1 MNKTLDN
8 ITTKEQRKK
17 FQPIFEGELARRSLY
32 EFFKMAVPILYP
44 AVKWDFNWHFKI
56 VCDELQETTERMLRG
71 EPKERDLIF
80 NLPFRSGKSILINI
94 IYPTWLWIK
103 QPSLS
108 VISVSATEALATR
121 FSHQSKILIESPWFI
136 ERFKE
141 IKLRSD
147 SKSKLD
153 YLNDK
158 GGRRTAFGINSS
170 VIGSGCNIMILDDP
184 QTPEDSTPT
193 ALRNTLTT
201 YQDTLYSRLDDPDI
215 GFRVLLQQRISEG
228 DLTEELL
235 TMNPDGY
242 KNICIPAR
250 LSKDLNPPELIH
262 YYDEQGLF
270 WPDRFSD
277 KVLLNF
283 ENTLRP
289 NAYSSQLM
297 QRPSPEEGNIIKRI
311 HFQIEKIEY
320 LNDKNIQWELIIDTA
335 YTKDT
340 RNDPSALMLVG
351 RYENTMIIR
360 KVWQVWK
367 EFNDLL
373 SFIKEISKTY
383 NVRLIRIEKI
393 SSGILIF
400 QELKRQT
407 QIPILPLT
415 PGTKDKLTRVQS
427 ILPQLESGR
436 CVLIKDSWNTDFINE
451 CILFPY
457 GKYDDKVDCLFYT
470 MSLVR
475 TGGVTKF
482 F

>member
-1 MNKTLDN
+1 MNE
-8 ITTKEQRKK
+8 TTEQLLKEKGEK
-17 FQPIFEGELARRSLY
+17 LKPLLEGELAKRSLY
-32 EFFKMAVPILYP
+32 EFFKMAVPVLYP
-44 AVKWDFNWHFKI
+44 SVKWDFNWHFKI

-94 IYPTWLWIK
+94 IYPTWIWIK

-121 FSHQSKILIESPWFI
+121 FSHQSKILIESPWFL

-141 IKLRSD
+141 IKLRAD

-184 QTPEDSTPT
+184 QTPEDSTPA

-235 TMNPDGY
+235 TMNKEGY

-250 LSKDLNPPELIH
+250 LSKDLNPPELIQ
-262 YYDEQGLF
+262 YYDAQGLF
-270 WPDRFSD
+270 WPKRFSD

-283 ENTLRP
+283 EATLTP
-289 NAYSSQLM
+289 NAYASQLM
-297 QRPSPEEGNIIKRI
+297 QRPAPESGNIIKRDG
-311 HFQIEKIEY
+311 FTIETIDY
-320 LNDKNIQWELIIDTA
+320 LNDKQNIQWELIIDTA

-351 RYENTMIIR
+351 RHENQMIIR
-360 KVWQVWK
+360 KVWQVWM

-373 SFIKEISKTY
+373 SFIKEKTTTY
-383 NVRLIRIEKI
+383 NIKLIRIEKI

-407 QIPILPLT
+407 TIPILPLT
-415 PGTKDKLTRVQS
+415 PGSKDKLTRVQS

-436 CVLIKDSWNTDFINE
+436 CVLIKDKWNTDFINE
-451 CILFPY
+451 CITFPY
-457 GKYDDKVDCLFYT
+457 GRHDDRVDCLFYT

-475 TGGVTKF
+475 TGGIIKF